1 MLNVLLPLAVLL
13 ASASST
19 AHQAPPAPAQPV
31 PVVKINPLDKI
42 LCRTEEGSG
51 GRLDRKKI
59 CMTVRDWQEQAQA
72 SREATEKLQQQGQN
86 VPH

>member
-1 MLNVLLPLAVLL
+1 MLDVLLPLAVLV

-19 AHQAPPAPAQPV
+19 AQQAPPAPAQPV
-31 PVVKINPLDKI
+31 PVVKINPLDRI
-42 LCRTEEGSG
+42 ICRMEEGSG

-59 CMTVRDWQEQAQA
+59 CMTVRDWQEQAQE
-72 SREATEKLQQQGQN
+72 SREATERLQLQGQN